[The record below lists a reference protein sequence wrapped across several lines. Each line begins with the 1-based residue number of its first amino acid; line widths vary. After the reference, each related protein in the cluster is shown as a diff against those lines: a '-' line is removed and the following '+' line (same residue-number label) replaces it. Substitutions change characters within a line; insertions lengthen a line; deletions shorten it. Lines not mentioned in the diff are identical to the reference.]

1 MAAFSLEPLLFIRLL
16 TWLSPAFPTGAY
28 AYSHGLEWAIAAGLV
43 RGEAGLGAWLEV
55 LLEDGSAWND
65 ALLLRASH
73 RTARAGKDIG
83 ELAALALALGP
94 ARERR
99 EESLA
104 QGEAFARAA
113 GVWGKS
119 PIAPLPVV
127 FGAFAASQGVAEE
140 VALAGYL
147 HAFIANLVSAG
158 VRLIPLGQSAG
169 LAVLAGCERAI
180 LSALARSRLAEP
192 LAALGGAA
200 FMTDITA
207 MAHETQETRL
217 FRS

>member
-1 MAAFSLEPLLFIRLL
+1 MTPFSLDPALFIRLL

-28 AYSHGLEWAIAAGLV
+28 AYSHGLEWAVAKGWV
-43 RGEAGLGAWLEV
+43 DDERSLGAWLDV

-73 RTARAGKDIG
+73 RRARTGQG
-83 ELAALALALGP
+83 VEELAALAAALGL

-113 GVWGKS
+113 EVWGGG
-119 PIAPLPVV
+119 PVAPLPVA
-127 FGAFAASQGVAEE
+127 FGSFAASQGVDED
-140 VALAGYL
+140 VAVAGYL
-147 HAFIANLVSAG
+147 HAFVANLVSAG

-169 LAVLAGCERAI
+169 LAVLAAREPAI
-180 LSALARSRLAEP
+180 LSTLSRSRLDEP

-200 FMTDITA
+200 FCADLAA